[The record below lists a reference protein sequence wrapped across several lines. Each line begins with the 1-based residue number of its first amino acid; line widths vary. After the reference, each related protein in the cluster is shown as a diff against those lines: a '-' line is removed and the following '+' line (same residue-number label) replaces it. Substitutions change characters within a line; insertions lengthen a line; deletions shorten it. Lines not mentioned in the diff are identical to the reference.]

1 MKMNEEMIKET
12 VDQVVSSV
20 KFLCE
25 SDLTYFQLDRKLNAL
40 NEKMDTLQ
48 TLVVYSD
55 DDKFTKTV
63 CAMQLVTNN
72 LNDEFSKELGNTFSN
87 EFKERQLD
95 FLRNISSSFDVELKD
110 ISNIP
115 SIDESKEN

>member
-1 MKMNEEMIKET
+1 MKMNEKMIKET

>member
-1 MKMNEEMIKET
+1 MKMNEKMIKET

-48 TLVVYSD
+48 TLVVYRD